1 MSPRTQATT
10 AVTSDAMTEVEA
22 TSTGWK
28 TPSIPIDVSTAKT
41 PPAGVNP
48 PYMHD

>member
-1 MSPRTQATT
+1 MSPRTPVTT
-10 AVTSDAMTEVEA
+10 TVTSDAMTEAEA

-41 PPAGVNP
+41 LPGWSESAI
-48 PYMHD
+48 HA